1 MAYTVRGNMRRIGNR
16 NGVSV
21 LLALVCVAV
30 GACAGAEP
38 LRWYVAG
45 DDDVDA
51 WIASAEQT
59 WGAGQLR
66 VEPWSGDWPPPGDAE
81 RPHAFFR
88 GKLPTGEVVFR
99 DVAGERSVPVVLAGV
114 TVEEARRAVL
124 LLLHSVCH
132 PLGVS
137 DGGWVPEEDEGT
149 PEVRPP
155 PPGDESLEP
164 LATLEEPPAAMWLR
178 ATVLV
183 GSSFR
188 PGLDRPS
195 LAPALRI
202 GGALDSPER
211 SRIRLLA
218 ELSADLFGLT
228 HVGGRAVW
236 VQRLSMAALVEV
248 WFGRGAWLFPTW
260 IGGGGSMIWAARAD
274 GEGESASGLLPALR
288 LGVGISP
295 PPLAPGVRLG
305 VGLVLGLELQRGG
318 EPIEIHASGW
328 PATWVR
334 DLWPLTLGIQAR
346 LDLGEGGRP
355 WVR

>member
-1 MAYTVRGNMRRIGNR
+1 MRRVGSR
-16 NGVSV
+16 NGLSA
-21 LLALVCVAV
+21 LLALVCVVA
-30 GACAGAEP
+30 GSCASAEP
-38 LRWYVAG
+38 LLWLVAP

-51 WIASAEQT
+51 WGASAERT

-66 VEPWSGDWPPPGDAE
+66 VEPWSGDWPPPLDAE

-88 GKLPTGEVVFR
+88 GKLPAGEVVFR
-99 DVAGERSVPVVLAGV
+99 DADGERNAPVVLAGV

-124 LLLHSVCH
+124 LLLHSICH

-137 DGGWVPEEDEGT
+137 DGGWVPEEDGGT
-149 PEVRPP
+149 AEEAPP
-155 PPGDESLEP
+155 PVVEGALQP

-183 GSSFR
+183 GPSFR
-188 PGLDRPS
+188 SGLDRPS
-195 LAPALRI
+195 LAPALRM
-202 GGALDSPER
+202 GGALDTPAR
-211 SRIRLLA
+211 SRVHLLA
-218 ELSADLFGLT
+218 ELSADLFGLS
-228 HVGGRAVW
+228 HAGGRAVW
-236 VQRLSMAALVEV
+236 IHRLSMVALVEV
-248 WFGRGAWLFPTW
+248 WFGRGTWRFPTW

-274 GEGESASGLLPALR
+274 GDGESASGLLPALR
-288 LGVGISP
+288 FGAGVSP

-318 EPIEIHASGW
+318 EPIEIRASGW
-328 PATWVR
+328 PTTWTR